1 MSALYVPVDIHF
13 LIFCTFSLAFKKF
26 EDDLSIAENAPMLS
40 KGETVAPNSTLVPI
54 FLCVFAV

>member
-1 MSALYVPVDIHF
+1 MSASYVLADINF
-13 LIFCTFSLAFKKF
+13 LIFCTFSPAFKRF
-26 EDDLSIAENAPMLS
+26 EDDLSIAESARMLS